1 MDTLAPGAHP
11 REVSRIFPAWDVA
24 TRNERFAA
32 LSRARTRAEAELTA
46 ARRFEITDGL
56 RAFARAAGHRP
67 GASPT
72 DEDAELWRRL
82 RRRLAG

>member
-1 MDTLAPGAHP
+1 MDRAPTHAHP

-24 TRNERFAA
+24 TRNERFAELA
-32 LSRARTRAEAELTA
+32 RARTRAEAELTA
-46 ARRFEITDGL
+46 GRRFEIADGL
-56 RAFARAAGHRP
+56 RAFARAAGHAA

-72 DEDAELWRRL
+72 DEDVELWRRL